1 MDGAVMPAS
10 DAQSLLH
17 LLRAGG
23 APLMIFG
30 LLARLPTA
38 MAPMLLLVAIPLG
51 GGSLL
56 QAG

>member
-1 MDGAVMPAS
+1 
-10 DAQSLLH
+10 
-17 LLRAGG
+17 
-23 APLMIFG
+23 MIFG